1 MKMLQLPS
9 SNNLIETLKQNEVLI
24 DQLRAEISQLETR
37 LHHSIDLSSNPTLDL
52 IEKQAIKW
60 YLARTKNS
68 RVKTARA
75 LNITVR
81 TIMNKLK
88 EYRLEGEYL

>member
-1 MKMLQLPS
+1 MLQLPS
-9 SNNLIETLKQNEVLI
+9 SNNLIDTLKQNEALI
-24 DQLRAEISQLETR
+24 NRLKAEISQLETR
-37 LHHSIDLSSNPTLDL
+37 LHHSIDLASNPTLYL

-60 YLARTKNS
+60 YLVRTKNS
-68 RVKTARA
+68 RVKTAKA

-88 EYRLEGEYL
+88 EYRLEGEDL

>member
-1 MKMLQLPS
+1 MMQLPS
-9 SNNLIETLKQNEVLI
+9 SNSYIDQLKQNEARI
-24 DQLRAEISQLETR
+24 QQLETKITQLETQVR
-37 LHHSIDLSSNPTLDL
+37 DSIDLSSSPTLYL

-60 YLARTKNS
+60 YLTRTKNS

-81 TIMNKLK
+81 TIVNKLK
-88 EYRLEGEYL
+88 EYRLKGEDL